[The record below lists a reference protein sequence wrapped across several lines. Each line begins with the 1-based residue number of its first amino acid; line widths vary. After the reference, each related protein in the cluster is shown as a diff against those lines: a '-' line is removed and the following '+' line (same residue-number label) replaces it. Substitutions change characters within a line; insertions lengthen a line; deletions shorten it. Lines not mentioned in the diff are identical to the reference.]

1 MLTTKKADKH
11 NFVPVAKS
19 LRVERM
25 ACLSVWRTGEICMYK
40 RCLTKFLLM
49 SLILVTSWIC
59 LKELQINRIAATQAF
74 RMEYLTATEEE
85 SRKSFLEVVACV
97 ASGQRVV
104 DYEVLEQ
111 TKKYQL
117 SEQDYDALLRI
128 VEAEAGGEDEDG
140 KLLVANVVLNR
151 VNNESFPDTVTEV
164 VMQKEQGVAQFSPT
178 VDGRFQNVKVS
189 QETYEAVERAL
200 YGEDI
205 SQGAL
210 YFCARKKADST
221 KVKWFDQKLTKLFSY
236 GNHESLMVL

>member
-1 MLTTKKADKH
+1 
-11 NFVPVAKS
+11 
-19 LRVERM
+19 
-25 ACLSVWRTGEICMYK
+25 
-40 RCLTKFLLM
+40 
-49 SLILVTSWIC
+49 
-59 LKELQINRIAATQAF
+59 
-74 RMEYLTATEEE
+74 MEYLTATEEE

-236 GNHESLMVL
+236 GNHEFFL